1 MSKKI
6 QEKGLS
12 PYFSK
17 LATQMI
23 MPSLAGNGLVPSPNS
38 TPAQV
43 CVRKIRK
50 TFVVRSSTPD
60 YGNGFTV
67 AMFPDLYRPGYI
79 SSSGNALVPSVQ
91 GPLTVKGQ
99 NKWTHGGPSMK
110 TGHVAVSGG
119 AESVV
124 GAMVPIADSGGTSRI
139 GFALV
144 PLPATMYNITL
155 ANHTGYTT
163 TVHTMYKIAGGA
175 WVILHTDVLAAA
187 GGTSSR
193 TGSLPSNTDAI
204 AYVPVTDIPN
214 ATVATLVSTFVL
226 QSGQYISSASTALTA
241 AFESFIIDNDI
252 KTGRVISMSLLV
264 RNTSPDIANGGNI
277 CAGRVPNDFHPIDEI
292 FQSMS
297 VLPENRRYQGP
308 ASTGAYVSWMPSQFD
323 EFEIDNIDEKR
334 KSYFQSEYI
343 ISQIDG
349 WAPPVGTV
357 ASAAIE
363 CDWIVEFFTPNQ
375 IFEKVLTPPR
385 SEEFELLFHVIL
397 SMPAATCNPE
407 HTKLLKDLLRKG
419 GESVKQG
426 LQFVDR
432 NRTTINQ
439 VLALLLKL
447 AV

>member
-23 MPSLAGNGLVPSPNS
+23 MPSMAGNGLVPSPNS

-50 TFVVRSSTPD
+50 TFVVRSSNPNFA
-60 YGNGFTV
+60 NGFTV
-67 AMFPDLYRPGYI
+67 AMFPDLFRPGFVTA
-79 SSSGNALVPSVQ
+79 SVTTLVPSLP
-91 GPLTVKGQ
+91 GALTVKGS
-99 NKWTHGGPSMK
+99 NKWISGGPTMK
-110 TGHVAVSGG
+110 SGHLSAAGG
-119 AESVV
+119 TEMVV
-124 GAMVPIADSGGTSRI
+124 GGMLPIADSGSTVRL
-139 GFALV
+139 GFSLT
-144 PLPATMYNITL
+144 PLPPTAYNIILT
-155 ANHTGYTT
+155 NKSDIPV
-163 TVHTMYKIAGGA
+163 TVHTMYKINGGA
-175 WVILHTDVLAAA
+175 WAILHTDTL
-187 GGTSSR
+187 GQGSGTSLR
-193 TGSLPSNTDAI
+193 QGSLPANTDAV
-204 AYVPVTDIPN
+204 AYVPTTDVPHGGHLESSF
-214 ATVATLVSTFVL
+214 TL
-226 QSGQYISSASTALTA
+226 QSGQFTSSANRTLTS
-241 AFESFIIDNDI
+241 AFETFVIDNDI

-264 RNTSPDIANGGNI
+264 RNTSPEIANGGNI

-323 EFEIDNIDEKR
+323 EFEVDNIDQKR
-334 KSYFQSEYI
+334 ASYRQSEYI
-343 ISQIDG
+343 ISQVDG

-357 ASAAIE
+357 ASATIE

-385 SEEFELLFHVIL
+385 TEDFELLLHVLL
-397 SMPAATCNPE
+397 SMPASTCNPE

-419 GESVKQG
+419 GESLRSG

-432 NRTTINQ
+432 NKTTINQ
-439 VLALLLKL
+439 VLSLLMKL